1 MIQQKLPG
9 VKRLIGN
16 FRESILVS
24 IVLAFPQHV
33 SIRWKE
39 APNQPDVAGII
50 IVRYGY

>member
-24 IVLAFPQHV
+24 IVLASQHV
-33 SIRWKE
+33 SIQKE
-39 APNQPDVAGII
+39 APNQPVTGI
-50 IVRYGY
+50 IVRFGY